1 MNGYVVGG
9 YLVVLIS
16 LGTYALFLVQRLR
29 ASRRRLGATVP
40 GTDERSADDTGS
52 AP

>member
-16 LGTYALFLVQRLR
+16 LGAYALSLVQRLR
-29 ASRRRLGATVP
+29 ASRRRLAATLP
-40 GTDERSADDTGS
+40 DEEERSFDDRGAAT
-52 AP
+52 